1 MTATILLVSND
12 RPVPP
17 SAGRW
22 LRGEGVVTNDILY
35 TVGGE
40 ADTNKFYQYEVTDA
54 VEADLEPYLAD
65 WDMDLNVSLIGAG
78 PGGTDDVQIA
88 NSNVNVSATI
98 SIWTQELV
106 DQFIDG
112 WNEEHPT
119 AGMISLGFGTVN
131 LNTRATYIVPAS
143 IVVLEEY
150 SQTFGKQQFFKRTI
164 WTVSN
169 GAMNSIQGNG
179 GVESGTLLQFEAI
192 IEDGRLD

>member
-1 MTATILLVSND
+1 MTATILLVSDD

-22 LRGEGVVTNDILY
+22 LRGEGVVVNDILY

-54 VEADLEPYLAD
+54 VEADLKPYLAG

-106 DQFIDG
+106 DEFIDG

-119 AGMISLGFGTVN
+119 AGMISLGFGTVI

-150 SQTFGKQQFFKRTI
+150 SQTFGSSQSFKRTI

-192 IEDGRLD
+192 IEDGRLN